1 MDDRNAW
8 LRFYT
13 PSRNL
18 ERSFGNDW
26 LLAAALIELFS
37 GQGFSSL
44 LGHTV
49 VLKPVNV
56 RLRANINN

>member
-8 LRFYT
+8 RYGFH

-37 GQGFSSL
+37 GQGFL
-44 LGHTV
+44 HFWGIL
-49 VLKPVNV
+49 
-56 RLRANINN
+56 

>member
-26 LLAAALIELFS
+26 FLAAALIELFS
-37 GQGFSSL
+37 GQGFL
-44 LGHTV
+44 HFWGTV

-56 RLRANINN
+56 RLHINN